1 MKRHLLVT
9 NDYPPKVGG
18 IQNYLWELWKRLP
31 NEKVTVFTP
40 GHVDARAFDV
50 GQGHSI
56 VRDKRKVFLPTRSL
70 AADIRNLA
78 HQVDAE
84 LVILDP
90 ALPLG
95 HLAPS
100 LGIPYAVI
108 AHGAEVAL
116 PGRLPVAK
124 HLLRRVLL
132 GAVFVISAGG
142 YPAAEA
148 LRAAGKPIETVVIP
162 PGVDGCRFAPLSSAA
177 VIGQHRERLGL
188 GDGPVIVGLSRLVPR
203 KGFDRTIA
211 AVAALRSE
219 FPDIQLVIGGTGRD
233 EARLERIANKA
244 DLPVRFLGRIEES
257 ELPFI
262 YGVADVFV
270 MPCRSRWAGL
280 EQEGFGIVF
289 LEAAASGVPQVA
301 GLSGGSHEAV
311 VDGVTGYV
319 INDPKESGA
328 IADAIHSILASP
340 SRRSEMSQR
349 SRERV
354 ESSLS
359 YDILAEQLRAALS

>member
-31 NEKVTVFTP
+31 NDKVTVFTP
-40 GHVDARAFDV
+40 DYPDAEMFDV
-50 GQGHSI
+50 QQRHSI
-56 VRDKRKVFLPTRSL
+56 VRDKRKVFLPTKSL
-70 AADIRNLA
+70 ANDIRNLA
-78 HQVDAE
+78 QKVDAE
-84 LVILDP
+84 LVVLDP

-100 LGIPYAVI
+100 LNLPYAVI
-108 AHGAEVAL
+108 VHGAEVAL

-124 HLLRRVLL
+124 QLLRRVLW
-132 GAVFVISAGG
+132 GAEFVITAGG

-148 LRAAGKPIETVVIP
+148 LRAANKPIETIVIP
-162 PGVDGCRFAPLSSAA
+162 PGVDGSRFAPLGSRGA
-177 VIGQHRERLGL
+177 IEQHREKLGL
-188 GDGPVIVGLSRLVPR
+188 SDGPVVLGLSRLVPR

-233 EARLERIANKA
+233 KARLERIASKVNF
-244 DLPVRFLGRIEES
+244 PVRFLGRIDDS
-257 ELPFI
+257 EIPAT

-270 MPCRSRWAGL
+270 MPCRTRWAGL

-301 GLSGGSHEAV
+301 GLSGGAHEAV
-311 VDGVTGYV
+311 VHGVTGYV
-319 INDPKESGA
+319 IDEPKDSIA
-328 IADAIHSILASP
+328 IAKAIQSILASP
-340 SRRSEMSQR
+340 SRRSDMGQR
-349 SRERV
+349 SRERI

-359 YDILAEQLRAALS
+359 YDILAEQLRTALS